1 MATNSIVTASMA
13 SLGLAAAQNDPKK
26 LVEYLLSDLR
36 NLSTEAKKKHNHVKE
51 AAESGIVK
59 VRNINSNSASE
70 NLLQNI
76 RGACAEVLHP
86 LILGCSSKNPRLVQI
101 SLQAIQRMLQ
111 YRVVDPNSA
120 PVIVNELWHL
130 TEAEC
135 EELRVLQTITPF
147 VSTELLV
154 TDWALAKCI
163 VIAIKLN
170 FSKDPSVINAASA
183 AVRQSCSCVFER
195 VVQEDGVKSG
205 ELHVLPANP
214 AQIQQHQAPQAPPT
228 LRPAAADGY
237 LLLRDLTLL
246 IRKENPTWLV
256 GCKRI
261 TLTLALELLE
271 SVLKNY
277 PSIFFKHSE
286 YAELL
291 KTQICPQLVRMF
303 VGDKEIRPPLL
314 SNQSKTGSEDS
325 AFRLSVT
332 DAIYNFQQ
340 QNVSTGTAR
349 PTFPIMMRSLR
360 IALVLVT
367 HYHAIL
373 GPQNEVLITFLLE
386 LIPFTPAVI
395 DSSGTPLG
403 QQPAVWQAAMALEVL
418 HKMVAQPQLL

>member
-1 MATNSIVTASMA
+1 MSSTS
-13 SLGLAAAQNDPKK
+13 SLGLSSLQNDPKK

-59 VRNINSNSASE
+59 VRNISTNSQPE

-76 RGACAEVLHP
+76 RAACAEVLHP
-86 LILGCSSKNPRLVQI
+86 LILGCSSKNPKLVQI
-101 SLQAIQRMLQ
+101 SLQAVQRMLQ
-111 YRVVDPNSA
+111 FRVVDPTSA

-163 VIAIKLN
+163 VLAIKLN

-183 AVRQSCSCVFER
+183 AVRQLFSCVFER
-195 VVQEDGVKSG
+195 VIQEDGLKSG
-205 ELHVLPANP
+205 EL
-214 AQIQQHQAPQAPPT
+214 QIVQNTGKKQQLNQQQHNMAPPT

-237 LLLRDLTLL
+237 LLLKDLTLL
-246 IRKENPTWLV
+246 IRKENPVWLA

-261 TLTLALELLE
+261 TMTLALELLE

-277 PSIFFKHSE
+277 PSMFFKHAE
-286 YAELL
+286 YADLL
-291 KTQICPQLVRMF
+291 KNHICPQLVRMF
-303 VGDKEIRPPLL
+303 IGEAEIRLSTIAP
-314 SNQSKTGSEDS
+314 SNQTKSPEDS

-340 QNVSTGTAR
+340 QQQQSA
-349 PTFPIMMRSLR
+349 PTSCSKPGFPIMMRSLR

-367 HYHAIL
+367 HYHSIL
-373 GPQNEVLITFLLE
+373 ALQNEVLITFLLQ
-386 LIPFTPAVI
+386 LIPQHPA
-395 DSSGTPLG
+395 L
-403 QQPAVWQAAMALEVL
+403 
-418 HKMVAQPQLL
+418 